1 MLKVIIRDIRARQ
14 NYYLNLSNEQYR
26 LLLWL
31 DNNDM
36 LRSTEV
42 EVYENYE
49 FKGWN
54 PTIPSSG
61 YIDSIFLV
69 MKKRLNLKEH

>member
-1 MLKVIIRDIRARQ
+1 MIKIIIRDTRAHQ

-36 LRSTEV
+36 LRATEV
-42 EVYENYE
+42 EEYENYE
-49 FKGWN
+49 FKE
-54 PTIPSSG
+54 
-61 YIDSIFLV
+61 V
-69 MKKRLNLKEH
+69 

>member
-1 MLKVIIRDIRARQ
+1 MIKVIIRDIKARQ

-26 LLLWL
+26 LLQWL
-31 DNNDM
+31 DNNDI

-49 FKGWN
+49 FKE
-54 PTIPSSG
+54 I
-61 YIDSIFLV
+61 
-69 MKKRLNLKEH
+69 

>member
-1 MLKVIIRDIRARQ
+1 MIKVIIRDTETHQ
-14 NYYLNLSNEQYR
+14 NYYLSLSNEQYR

-36 LRSTEV
+36 LRATEV

-49 FKGWN
+49 FKE
-54 PTIPSSG
+54 
-61 YIDSIFLV
+61 V
-69 MKKRLNLKEH
+69 